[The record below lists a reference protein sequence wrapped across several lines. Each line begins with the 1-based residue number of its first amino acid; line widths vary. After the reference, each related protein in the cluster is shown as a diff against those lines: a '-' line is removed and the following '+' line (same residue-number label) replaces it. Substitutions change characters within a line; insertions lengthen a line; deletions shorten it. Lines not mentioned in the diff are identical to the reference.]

1 MAISIYHRLQQN
13 REQVFREL
21 YRSCYP
27 AVAKKLKGLGARR
40 EDARDIF
47 QDALIVLYEKS
58 RQDASF
64 RLDNPRAY
72 LCEVSRR
79 LWLRK
84 QGSELP
90 LTDDDADSDRF
101 AIPADFYAPPKSDR
115 RLVRLLERAGQKCME
130 ILQAFYYH
138 EWSLGEI
145 TRQFGY
151 SSVRSATVQKY
162 KCLEK
167 VRSYAHQKTDEHA
180 EALE

>member
-1 MAISIYHRLQQN
+1 MTTSIYHRLQEN

-27 AVAKKLKGLGARR
+27 AVAKKLKNLGARR

-64 RLDNPRAY
+64 RLDHPRAY
-72 LCEVSRR
+72 LCEVARR

-84 QGSELP
+84 LGTELP
-90 LTDDDADSDRF
+90 MADDYTDDDQF
-101 AIPADFYAPPKSDR
+101 AISADFYAPPKSDR

-138 EWSLGEI
+138 EWSMGEV

-167 VRSYAHQKTDEHA
+167 VREYAHQKTEDHV
-180 EALE
+180 EAMD

>member
-1 MAISIYHRLQQN
+1 MTTSIYHRLQEN

-21 YRSCYP
+21 YRSSYP

-40 EDARDIF
+40 EDTRDIF

-58 RQDASF
+58 RRDASF
-64 RLDNPRAY
+64 RLDHPRAY

-90 LTDDDADSDRF
+90 LTGDDANDDQF

-115 RLVRLLERAGQKCME
+115 RLVRLLERAGQKCLE

-167 VRSYAHQKTDEHA
+167 VRAYAHQKTEEHA
-180 EALE
+180 KAME